1 MHVKT
6 DLAFSGMGAIEAELY
21 NIPNNISALIFLSDR
36 SVYKTYCID
45 TVEVLKIVSS
55 S

>member
-1 MHVKT
+1 MHVKM
-6 DLAFSGMGAIEAELY
+6 DLAFSGMGAIEAEHCNTL
-21 NIPNNISALIFLSDR
+21 NNRSALISLSDR

-45 TVEVLKIVSS
+45 TVELLKIVSS